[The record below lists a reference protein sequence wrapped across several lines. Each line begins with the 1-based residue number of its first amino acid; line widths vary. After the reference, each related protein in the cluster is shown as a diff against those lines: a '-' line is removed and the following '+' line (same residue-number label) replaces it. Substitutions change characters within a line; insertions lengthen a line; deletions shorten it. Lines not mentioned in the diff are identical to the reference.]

1 MNEFK
6 LLIDT
11 NIFIGL
17 EDPKEVDPG
26 LAELSRKCSEHR
38 VRIFIHE
45 AAVKDVA
52 RDKDATRREISLS
65 KIRKFETLKETKL
78 PKRDVL
84 EEKFG
89 RISRQNDEVD
99 VTLLYALSNRAVDFL
114 VTQDQGIH
122 GRVKNLPLA
131 RQVLTIEDVL
141 AWVSQTFEPA
151 TVSLPLVGERKAYE
165 IELKDEIF
173 DSLREGYP
181 GFDEWWREKCVRD
194 HRDCWTINI
203 GGEIA
208 GLVVRKDETHVEART
223 KFGGTKILKICT
235 FKVKPKFWGEK
246 FGELL
251 LKQILWFAQ
260 RNAYD
265 LAYLTTF
272 PSQTFLIQ
280 VLEFYGFEQ
289 TLRRENGEL
298 FYEKPISR
306 ERLCVT
312 GRDEIFELDRRN
324 YPRFVCGPPSKAFC
338 VPIQGKWHQRLFPEL
353 AKQTALPLF
362 PDVSSFAM
370 PSGQH
375 RMPGNTIRKVY
386 LCRAQTEALSP
397 GDLLLFYQSS
407 SPTFLYSQH
416 LTSVGIVQSVSAT
429 DSLDQLV
436 RLTAKRSVFSEAELR
451 EMIDESE
458 RPVKVID
465 FLLTGHL
472 DPPIELQQLVKAGI
486 FINHPPQSITILSP
500 ERLELVK
507 SHMSFGFGV

>member
-1 MNEFK
+1 MTEFK

-26 LAELSRKCSEHR
+26 LAELSRKCSKHH

-45 AAVKDVA
+45 AAAEDVA
-52 RDKDATRREISLS
+52 RDKDVSRREISLS
-65 KIRKFETLKETKL
+65 KIRKFETLKTIKL
-78 PKRDVL
+78 TSRDIL
-84 EEKFG
+84 ERDFG

-99 VTLLYALSNRAVDFL
+99 VTLLFALSTRAVDFL

-122 GRVKNLPLA
+122 GRVKNSTLA
-131 RQVLTIEDVL
+131 RQVLTVEDAL
-141 AWVSQTFEPA
+141 AWLNQTFEPA
-151 TVSLPLVGERKAYE
+151 AISLPFVEERKAYE
-165 IELKDEIF
+165 IDLKDEIF

-181 GFDEWWREKCVRD
+181 GFDDWWREKCVRD

-203 GGEIA
+203 AGDIA
-208 GLVVRKDETHVEART
+208 GLVVRKDEAHVDSRT
-223 KFGGTKILKICT
+223 KFGGNKILKICT
-235 FKVKPKFWGEK
+235 FKVKPQFWGEK

-251 LKQILWFAQ
+251 LKQILWFVQ
-260 RNAYD
+260 RNGYD
-265 LAYLTTF
+265 LVYLTTF

-306 ERLCVT
+306 DQLHVVKNIEV
-312 GRDEIFELDRRN
+312 FELDRKN
-324 YPRFVCGPPSKAFC
+324 YPRFVCGPPSKSFC

-353 AKQTALPLF
+353 AKQTPLPLF
-362 PDVSSFAM
+362 PDVTSFIM
-370 PSGQH
+370 PTGGH

-386 LCRAQTEALSP
+386 LCRAQTEELCP
-397 GDLLLFYQSS
+397 GDLLLFYQSL

-416 LTSVGIVQSVSAT
+416 LTTVGIVQSLSAT

-436 RLTAKRSVFSEAELR
+436 RLTAKRSVFSESELQ

-465 FLLTGHL
+465 FLLIGHL
-472 DPPIELQQLVKAGI
+472 DPPIELQRLIETGI
-486 FINHPPQSITILSP
+486 FVNHPPQSISILSP
-500 ERLELVK
+500 DKLELVK
-507 SHMSFGFGV
+507 SRMNFGFVL